1 MILRV
6 KTVNSIKINVGD
18 IRKMKICS
26 AFMLLNGYTP
36 IRAVSSRIDRV
47 TDQNPESRCP
57 IKGHNWI
64 DLQRYEMQDFLENK
78 GTRYVVAY
86 HKNQEDLFI
95 LKRANQEKCKKY
107 KRKIERRQ
115 ARKLWFDTYDSI
127 IKIVIPIITFIMGL
141 VIGAIKRC

>member
-6 KTVNSIKINVGD
+6 KTVHSIKIDVGD

-36 IRAVSSRIDRV
+36 IRSVSSRIDRV
-47 TDQNPESRCP
+47 TDQSPESRCP

-78 GTRYVVAY
+78 GTHYVVAY
-86 HKNQEDLFI
+86 HKNQENLFI
-95 LKRANQEKCKKY
+95 LKRANQEKCEKY

-115 ARKLWFDTYDSI
+115 ERKLWFDTYDSI
-127 IKIVIPIITFIMGL
+127 IKIVISIIAVIVAL
-141 VIGAIKRC
+141 VIGVIKSC